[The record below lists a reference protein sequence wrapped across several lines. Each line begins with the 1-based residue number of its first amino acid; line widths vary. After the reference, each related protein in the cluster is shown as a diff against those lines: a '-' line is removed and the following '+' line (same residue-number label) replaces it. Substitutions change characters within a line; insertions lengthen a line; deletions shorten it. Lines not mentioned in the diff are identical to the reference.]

1 MPRDEISFSIRFN
14 FSVLSSLDNVSST
27 DDNTDSSTSS
37 KFSASSLNISR
48 NAFSI
53 TPSSTALLCEQFAIP
68 LFVAVRHFHT
78 GFLCF
83 ISWLWKCLVRLV
95 QQKPHWHILLKAY
108 FLANLILSASDTFSL
123 VRYLLFKISWTL
135 FHSSSEIMAS
145 WWFFAIL
152 YAPYPCRYK
161 S

>member
-1 MPRDEISFSIRFN
+1 MLLSSIPFSTNVSLYGMLFFFTFIQLIANLTVFIVIGFFRNFIIQIHISQFFFFSREEISFSIRFN

-53 TPSSTALLCEQFAIP
+53 TTSSTTLLCGQFAIP

-83 ISWLWKCLVRLV
+83 VS
-95 QQKPHWHILLKAY
+95 
-108 FLANLILSASDTFSL
+108 
-123 VRYLLFKISWTL
+123 
-135 FHSSSEIMAS
+135 
-145 WWFFAIL
+145 
-152 YAPYPCRYK
+152 
-161 S
+161 

>member
-1 MPRDEISFSIRFN
+1 MDCSLTHSQRCQNRIHDCNKNTSVMRVMFNIHLQNIFQHSFKCRWIFFSREEISFSIRFN

-37 KFSASSLNISR
+37 KFSASNLNISR

-53 TPSSTALLCEQFAIP
+53 TTSSTALLCGQFAIP

-83 ISWLWKCLVRLV
+83 VS
-95 QQKPHWHILLKAY
+95 
-108 FLANLILSASDTFSL
+108 
-123 VRYLLFKISWTL
+123 
-135 FHSSSEIMAS
+135 
-145 WWFFAIL
+145 
-152 YAPYPCRYK
+152 
-161 S
+161 

>member
-1 MPRDEISFSIRFN
+1 MLFFSFIQLIATLSVFIVIGFFRNFIIQIHISQFLSLLFKSFSRDEISFSIRFN

-95 QQKPHWHILLKAY
+95 QQKPH
-108 FLANLILSASDTFSL
+108 
-123 VRYLLFKISWTL
+123 
-135 FHSSSEIMAS
+135 
-145 WWFFAIL
+145 
-152 YAPYPCRYK
+152 
-161 S
+161 